1 METLSNARQ
10 LLWDFKELG
19 NREECHIVC
28 RLYAGHFAWRH
39 TLTHSWPFTP
49 SLNAKEQMLCNFL
62 FSTETIA
69 STPFLTRPLSLQ
81 PSTTDPWQA
90 NMYQGLPLSLS
101 LSLSL
106 SLPQSWVDTQDI
118 KYNLKAINSQT
129 PYAYDATH
137 RDLKFYNSGSVF
149 RTLLLLL
156 FLFCLVFWSAH
167 LSK

>member
-1 METLSNARQ
+1 METLSNAGQ

-28 RLYAGHFAWRH
+28 RLDAGHFAWRH

-90 NMYQGLPLSLS
+90 NMYQGLSLS

-106 SLPQSWVDTQDI
+106 SH
-118 KYNLKAINSQT
+118 
-129 PYAYDATH
+129 TH
-137 RDLKFYNSGSVF
+137 TELSGHTRHKIQFKSNK
-149 RTLLLLL
+149 
-156 FLFCLVFWSAH
+156 
-167 LSK
+167 LSKTICLWCNTQRFKILQWWECFQNFVVFLGGGVHICPNNELM